1 MRISDWSSDVCSSDL
16 GTLCSGQS
24 AHLPIMCRL
33 FVGQWLGSIVC
44 PHVPLQA
51 NHGGLTQRR
60 SFLSLKSTARLARR
74 ARNPQYIALASP
86 IHEAGHNEEMI
97 GQTIKISKRL
107 RIEKN
112 VCSRADSG
120 AFGPADNGAGQM
132 DRGGCRISAGQN
144 EAAQR
149 D

>member
-74 ARNPQYIALASP
+74 ARNPQHIALASP
-86 IHEAGHNEEMI
+86 IHEAG
-97 GQTIKISKRL
+97 IKDGKSTRL
-107 RIEKN
+107 N
-112 VCSRADSG
+112 A
-120 AFGPADNGAGQM
+120 PP
-132 DRGGCRISAGQN
+132 
-144 EAAQR
+144 
-149 D
+149 